1 MVVQALVA
9 LETQSATVL
18 HGPWASCWP
27 SQLQCAA
34 VHLEPEM
41 QDEGA
46 KVKPA
51 GAEGQ
56 AWTAAEAAGLE
67 LPRLELSDAET
78 CERFH
83 DVFHGSTGSEVPLS

>member
-1 MVVQALVA
+1 MVQALVA

-67 LPRLELSDAET
+67 LPRLELSDAEKRWRQAVSYT
-78 CERFH
+78 HLRAHET
-83 DVFHGSTGSEVPLS
+83 DS